1 MVLAAVPIM
10 RPYLVFALVACSQ
23 TLSQPSSPPKVSRD
37 LDANEHIVAA
47 REEDERARELASWP
61 EVRTSDVGGAKEVG
75 RFDEPA
81 AGLWYSKWG
90 EQPAE
95 HLRRAETHRNA
106 AAQLHAAY
114 DEACAGIAPSLARV
128 SPLER
133 YGQGEMVTTDGVLV
147 FLGKPGVTTQQ
158 LRAELRCHQAWTAVS
173 EIDEDGPLDLPELRI
188 VMHEDSTGI
197 SVELQ
202 IADKAMI
209 PELQRRTA
217 RQLEVAER

>member
-1 MVLAAVPIM
+1 LFAASRIM
-10 RPYLVFALVACSQ
+10 RPYLMFALVACSQ
-23 TLSQPSSPPKVSRD
+23 TFSPSSPPKQVSHQ
-37 LDANEHIVAA
+37 LDADEHLVVA

-75 RFDEPA
+75 RFDEPS

-95 HLRRAETHRNA
+95 HLRAARTHRSE

-114 DEACAGIAPSLARV
+114 DEACAGIAPALTRV

-133 YGQGEMVTTDGVLV
+133 YGEGQMPTTDGVVV

-158 LRAELRCHQAWTAVS
+158 IRAELRCYEAWTRLS
-173 EIDEDGPLDLPELRI
+173 EIEEDSPLDLPDLRIVIDEDGSGISVGLQLQDSTLLPELR
-188 VMHEDSTGI
+188 
-197 SVELQ
+197 
-202 IADKAMI
+202 
-209 PELQRRTA
+209 RRTA